1 MKKITYQAG
10 YKYLLMKSVTFF
22 TDVYPSQAIQTPF
35 ICLDSDGTL
44 TIKRGYAWDG
54 PSGPTVDTRNFM
66 RGSLAHDSLYQMMRE
81 GHLDEERTY
90 WFEGM
95 TITNGF
101 DAEGKAICTL
111 RGPLAD
117 QAALHGLLAKIR
129 DMNLSLLSVSQD
141 VPASGD
147 KSQAGKQ
154 GEDQV

>member
-1 MKKITYQAG
+1 MAIRPVGLLQEDHMKQPN
-10 YKYLLMKSVTFF
+10 
-22 TDVYPSQAIQTPF
+22 YP
-35 ICLDSDGTL
+35 
-44 TIKRGYAWDG
+44 
-54 PSGPTVDTRNFM
+54 
-66 RGSLAHDSLYQMMRE
+66 GSEVFVILVE

-90 WFEGM
+90 WFEGLS
-95 TITNGF
+95 ITNGF